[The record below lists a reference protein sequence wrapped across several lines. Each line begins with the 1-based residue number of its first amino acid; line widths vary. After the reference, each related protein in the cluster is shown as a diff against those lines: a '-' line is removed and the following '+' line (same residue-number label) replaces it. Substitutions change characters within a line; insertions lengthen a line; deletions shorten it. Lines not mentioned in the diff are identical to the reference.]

1 MGQGGGI
8 TVLIRSWTSGVM
20 WLNFGV
26 LVLPSENA
34 CLDSWNPGKQC
45 TPWLNEGEG
54 LFDSNTFVQ
63 KFLVRATRSHHSSC
77 QISVPEFFPA
87 FQRDSGASAKK
98 AHERA
103 ILIVRFV
110 FEKGRYDVVDS
121 EWLQLGFNCNL
132 LRNVNTWRTPHRCR
146 QGFQWV
152 EGKHYCRKGDEEIE
166 R

>member
-34 CLDSWNPGKQC
+34 CSDSWNPGKQC
-45 TPWLNEGEG
+45 TSWLNEGEG
-54 LFDSNTFVQ
+54 LFDGNTFVQ
-63 KFLVRATRSHHSSC
+63 KFLVRATHSHHSSC
-77 QISVPEFFPA
+77 QISVPEFFLA
-87 FQRDSGASAKK
+87 FQRDSGATAKK
-98 AHERA
+98 THERA

-110 FEKGRYDVVDS
+110 FEKGRFDVVDS
-121 EWLQLGFNCNL
+121 EWLQLQLASQCKHMAHSTQVSPGISSVGRRVTL
-132 LRNVNTWRTPHRCR
+132 L
-146 QGFQWV
+146 Q
-152 EGKHYCRKGDEEIE
+152 E